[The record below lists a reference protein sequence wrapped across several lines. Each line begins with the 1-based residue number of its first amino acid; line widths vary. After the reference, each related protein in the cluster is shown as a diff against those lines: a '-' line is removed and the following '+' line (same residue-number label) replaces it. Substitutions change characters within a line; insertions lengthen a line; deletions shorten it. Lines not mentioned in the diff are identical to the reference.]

1 MWVVCRD
8 WVAWTEVRLTIET
21 SSSVPF
27 LWNLCGVW
35 HLSQAT
41 TTGHCPET
49 HCSSQ
54 WALTTAKAW
63 RGIDSPA
70 GGRPPLPC
78 LGHGCRG
85 PSLAVP
91 SLLPFSP
98 QHRSNFTARALP
110 FIWECM
116 CEVFCFYLIRIRVRG
131 QRPVSRAER
140 IPAEMCRKGF
150 RVSTF
155 L

>member
-1 MWVVCRD
+1 M
-8 WVAWTEVRLTIET
+8 RLTIET
-21 SSSVPF
+21 SSSVLF

-54 WALTTAKAW
+54 WALTMAEAW

-78 LGHGCRG
+78 LGHQSRG

-91 SLLPFSP
+91 SLLPLSP
-98 QHRSNFTARALP
+98 QHRSNFTARSLP

-116 CEVFCFYLIRIRVRG
+116 CLVVCFLFYLIRIRIEAR
-131 QRPVSRAER
+131 VSRAER
-140 IPAEMCRKGF
+140 TPPEMCGTGF
-150 RVSTF
+150 RWSTF